1 MKPAYVLL
9 GLYAFTAIGA
19 VIGYLLTR
27 KNYDAREKARLRA
40 AAKDSPTGSGREGNA
55 EMAESVES
63 NSLSALRKAGM

>member
-1 MKPAYVLL
+1 MKPAFILL

-27 KNYDAREKARLRA
+27 NRYANSEKARLRA
-40 AAKDSPTGSGREGNA
+40 ATENSPTGSGEKGHA

-63 NSLSALRKAGM
+63 DSLSALRKAGM